1 MKWRNFSLPES
12 IGFFVEF
19 PSYFSG
25 TPMRP
30 TSTQPTDA
38 ELTLLRVL
46 WDQGPS
52 TVRQVHE
59 ALLRERETAYT
70 SVLKMLQVMLEKG
83 LVTRDD
89 SERSHVY
96 AAAKDR
102 AVTQRGLLRDLLDK
116 AFGGSAGDLV
126 MAALDEERMDPGSKS
141 QIRALLVK
149 ARKERT

>member
-1 MKWRNFSLPES
+1 
-12 IGFFVEF
+12 
-19 PSYFSG
+19 
-25 TPMRP
+25 MRP

-38 ELTLLRVL
+38 ELALLRVL

-59 ALLRERETAYT
+59 ALLRDRDTAYT

-96 AAAKDR
+96 DAARDR
-102 AVTQRGLLRDLLDK
+102 ALTQKGLLRDLLDK
-116 AFGGSAGDLV
+116 AFGGSAKELV
-126 MAALDEERMDPGSKS
+126 MAALEEERMDP
-141 QIRALLVK
+141 RAKAQVRDLLASARK
-149 ARKERT
+149 ARKEG

>member
-1 MKWRNFSLPES
+1 
-12 IGFFVEF
+12 
-19 PSYFSG
+19 
-25 TPMRP
+25 MRP

-38 ELTLLRVL
+38 ELLLLRVL

-59 ALLRERETAYT
+59 ALLRERDTAYT

-96 AAAKDR
+96 EAAKDR

-126 MAALDEERMDPGSKS
+126 MAALDEERMDPRSKT
-141 QIRALLVK
+141 QIRELLAT
-149 ARKERT
+149 ARKERR

>member
-1 MKWRNFSLPES
+1 
-12 IGFFVEF
+12 
-19 PSYFSG
+19 
-25 TPMRP
+25 MRP
-30 TSTQPTDA
+30 SATQPTDA
-38 ELTLLRVL
+38 ELVLLRVL

-59 ALLRERETAYT
+59 ALLRERDTAYT

-96 AAAKDR
+96 QAARDR

-126 MAALDEERMDPGSKS
+126 MAALDEGRMDPGSKA
-141 QIRALLVK
+141 QIRALLGK
-149 ARKERT
+149 ARKERKG

>member
-1 MKWRNFSLPES
+1 
-12 IGFFVEF
+12 
-19 PSYFSG
+19 
-25 TPMRP
+25 MRP

-59 ALLRERETAYT
+59 SLLRGRDTAYT

-89 SERSHVY
+89 TERSHVY
-96 AAAKDR
+96 AAARDR
-102 AVTQRGLLRDLLDK
+102 ASTQQGLLRDLLDK
-116 AFGGSAGDLV
+116 AFGGSARELV
-126 MAALDEERMDPGSKS
+126 MAALEEERMDPRSKAKV
-141 QIRALLVK
+141 RDLLAGAK
-149 ARKERT
+149 KERP

>member
-1 MKWRNFSLPES
+1 
-12 IGFFVEF
+12 
-19 PSYFSG
+19 
-25 TPMRP
+25 MRP

-59 ALLRERETAYT
+59 ALRRDRDTAYT
-70 SVLKMLQVMLEKG
+70 SVLKMLQVMFEKG

-96 AAAKDR
+96 AAARDR
-102 AVTQRGLLRDLLDK
+102 TTTQRSLLRDLLDK
-116 AFGGSAGDLV
+116 AFGGSAKELV
-126 MAALDEERMDPGSKS
+126 MAAMEEERMDAHSKS
-141 QIRALLVK
+141 KVRDLLAK
-149 ARKERT
+149 ARKER